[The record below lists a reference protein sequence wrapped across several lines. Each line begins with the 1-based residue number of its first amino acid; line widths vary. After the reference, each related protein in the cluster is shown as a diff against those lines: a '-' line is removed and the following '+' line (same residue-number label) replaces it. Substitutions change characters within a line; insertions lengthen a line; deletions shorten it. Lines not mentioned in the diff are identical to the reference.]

1 MNALNLF
8 LRVSATLGFAAVLAT
23 SASAADLPV
32 KVISGFVSPESV
44 IHDVDTDEY
53 LVSEFSDSPRK
64 IRSLCRLRARRQI
77 ESPIP
82 FKSNRCSRISSLS
95 ITGRSSNGASL
106 DASHDL
112 RGLAQLRRNRPRAP
126 PRA

>member
-8 LRVSATLGFAAVLAT
+8 LRVSATLGFAAVLAA

-53 LVSEFSDSPRK
+53 LVSNVGGPPVVVNHGFISRVSPDGT
-64 IRSLCRLRARRQI
+64 IL
-77 ESPIP
+77 
-82 FKSNRCSRISSLS
+82 
-95 ITGRSSNGASL
+95 
-106 DASHDL
+106 DL
-112 RGLAQLRRNRPRAP
+112 RWIQDGVNGVTLHGPKGLFLHRN
-126 PRA
+126 